1 MKRKILIIVLLMM
14 SLIFVGCGNSVV
26 KKSIEQAKTAIE
38 SKEYDK
44 ALASLQL
51 ALDEDKDNEEAN
63 TLYSIVDGYQ
73 KAKKLVDEN
82 KITEAKEIIDGINS
96 DYINYSI
103 KDDIDNLKIQID
115 NYLKEVEN
123 IAALLNEAE
132 TMFNNKQYA
141 ECKNHIND
149 KILASQYATD
159 EQKVK
164 AEELI
169 KKSDEAINEIEAQR
183 VAEEKKKQE
192 EAKKAEEEKKKQQ
205 SSEKRYYVPHLNK
218 SLTMDEMF
226 NEYNKTAIPFD
237 YVDNGNTYMFN
248 PGSAKPTE
256 PMN

>member
-1 MKRKILIIVLLMM
+1 MKRKISIIVLLMM

-132 TMFNNKQYA
+132 TMFNNIY
-141 ECKNHIND
+141 I
-149 KILASQYATD
+149 IFY
-159 EQKVK
+159 
-164 AEELI
+164 
-169 KKSDEAINEIEAQR
+169 
-183 VAEEKKKQE
+183 
-192 EAKKAEEEKKKQQ
+192 
-205 SSEKRYYVPHLNK
+205 
-218 SLTMDEMF
+218 
-226 NEYNKTAIPFD
+226 
-237 YVDNGNTYMFN
+237 
-248 PGSAKPTE
+248 
-256 PMN
+256 